1 MLVIFPNKF
10 RVTGNRMETAIIEG
24 QAVMNLFVNGYTP
37 VLGQYSVVEKCSAT
51 NVLCL
56 SSTMVSLLFPFVKD

>member
-1 MLVIFPNKF
+1 
-10 RVTGNRMETAIIEG
+10 METAIIEG